1 MSSRSKSFLGRNRN
15 KQQQVANGDTEFD
28 PTTFRKNRTRPARKG
43 QDALYGEYEDLF
55 DDSLDE
61 DLNEDSLPSDGGA
74 DTDED
79 GYLMLRGGRRNGGG
93 NGGGGNGGGNGSGG
107 ESPVSPRTRVT
118 PRSVPMQDDM
128 RYNGSLSPPPPAPP
142 PKNWT
147 QKRSLVVVTTPPRSA
162 PASVDEPLTISV
174 TSLPSAPP
182 TPPPKPILFALDTKN
197 LTITTIHNG
206 NYNHHNK
213 NQNLTPNTVTPSSS
227 LPSAQESEETIN
239 GFSPASSPSS
249 PASSNPPPHRPA
261 PDVPHPPSSAG
272 VGEIRSNRSKRLSR
286 QFLEQ
291 AEKGDGLGIIRIPSP
306 TLFHSLFTPSA
317 SSSGLSELPGHTTR
331 SPALTQ
337 SPSSY
342 TPRQPPPH
350 TTAAYE
356 TLPSDDDFI
365 PTGILFDETP
375 DGLGVL
381 PLFSSRSEN
390 FSPRH
395 QNKNNN
401 STSSNNHHHN
411 NSDSYFPPQTP
422 QMTQVIL
429 NELPPE
435 SPGDVSASTTTKS
448 IDALMDAYMETT
460 DTYKEVQIRVAED
473 DKDAKEAILQSL
485 APEVVTTSMVPT
497 PAEEKILL
505 LDEQQDDATKDSSY
519 LRAFRT
525 FVKSAGENDSF
536 VHRMPRFD
544 ALQAQRICSHLR
556 QDYPLIA
563 GGSKRRSAGGKAT
576 GGNVPAKQREV
587 GEEILT
593 SLWALM
599 ALRWMNFGRVIISP
613 GHETLLAASAKRL
626 TRRATVKMD
635 QRATQMLENV
645 VVESVPDHE
654 RRRVLDLGGLPIA
667 DWGWHCA
674 YDYPKAKVYTVT
686 TRTHGKSSVE
696 DPESQDTPLSAD
708 KYRGP
713 KNHRHLVVS
722 YLWKL
727 PFPSN
732 HFDVVSARTLYLNLK
747 TTVPSRPQ
755 NDQNMDEYDLCL
767 EECLRVLKPGGHLEF
782 TLFDNDI
789 INPGPLGSEL
799 SEKFGKSLQAK
810 GYDPEPTKKWISRLN
825 RAGYGEI
832 KRSWMFLP
840 MAPPCSKPKV
850 PSKDKNLPAHES
862 QDLDMVKEEVR
873 KKMEAW
879 EEGSTKKGSLENASP
894 ITGLVGSWIWEKWM
908 LKTSNEA
915 GEGEWSLATDTV
927 GSVLNE
933 AKERGSGWRTL
944 VGWARKPLRV
954 GQH

>member
-1 MSSRSKSFLGRNRN
+1 
-15 KQQQVANGDTEFD
+15 
-28 PTTFRKNRTRPARKG
+28 
-43 QDALYGEYEDLF
+43 
-55 DDSLDE
+55 
-61 DLNEDSLPSDGGA
+61 
-74 DTDED
+74 
-79 GYLMLRGGRRNGGG
+79 
-93 NGGGGNGGGNGSGG
+93 
-107 ESPVSPRTRVT
+107 
-118 PRSVPMQDDM
+118 M

-197 LTITTIHNG
+197 LTITTIHNSNSNNSNH
-206 NYNHHNK
+206 NYN
-213 NQNLTPNTVTPSSS
+213 TITPSSS
-227 LPSAQESEETIN
+227 LSSARESEETN
-239 GFSPASSPSS
+239 GTS
-249 PASSNPPPHRPA
+249 PASSNPPPHRPPPDA
-261 PDVPHPPSSAG
+261 PISAAA
-272 VGEIRSNRSKRLSR
+272 VEKNRSKRLSR

-291 AEKGDGLGIIRIPSP
+291 AEKNDGLGIIRIPSP

-317 SSSGLSELPGHTTR
+317 SSSSWSELPGHATR
-331 SPALTQ
+331 SPALTH

-342 TPRQPPPH
+342 TPRQPPPP
-350 TTAAYE
+350 TTAYE

-395 QNKNNN
+395 HSNNN
-401 STSSNNHHHN
+401 HQHYSNNP
-411 NSDSYFPPQTP
+411 DSYFPPQTP

-435 SPGDVSASTTTKS
+435 SPGDVSASTSKS
-448 IDALMDAYMETT
+448 IETLMDTYMETT

-473 DKDAKEAILQSL
+473 DKDAKEVILQSL
-485 APEVVTTSMVPT
+485 APEVVPT

-505 LDEQQDDATKDSSY
+505 LDEQQDDAAKDSSY

-525 FVKSAGENDSF
+525 FVKSSGENDSF

-563 GGSKRRSAGGKAT
+563 GGSKRRSAGGKTA

-645 VVESVPDHE
+645 VVEGSVPDHE

-686 TRTHGKSSVE
+686 TRTHGKSSAE

-722 YLWKL
+722 NLWKL

-747 TTVPSRPQ
+747 TTVPSRLQ

-850 PSKDKNLPAHES
+850 PSKGENLPAHES
-862 QDLDMVKEEVR
+862 QDLDLAKEEVR
-873 KKMEAW
+873 KKIEAW
-879 EEGSTKKGSLENASP
+879 EEGNTKKGSLENASP

-908 LKTSNEA
+908 LKTSNES
-915 GEGEWSLATDTV
+915 GEGEWSLAADTV

-944 VGWARKPLRV
+944 VGWARKPLHV